1 MPVGDN
7 RTQPQG
13 QTVPAQPG
21 GELPLPN
28 LVDVPLG
35 AASVVSLDVPVGATF
50 GEVVITSSVEIAVQR
65 RTTRGHGLV
74 GFGIVGAL
82 PVRQR

>member
-1 MPVGDN
+1 VNTTAVDG
-7 RTQPQG
+7 TF
-13 QTVPAQPG
+13 TVSAIGPG
-21 GELPLPN
+21 GEIALPS

-35 AASVVSLDVPVGATF
+35 AASVIGQDVPEGLTD
-50 GEVVITSSVEIAVQR
+50 GEVVITATVPIVVQR

-82 PVRQR
+82 PVMKQ